1 MTVHPVWPALQRD
14 DGHVTPTEHPPI
26 TPDAG
31 SWCELCGRHVAPG
44 SGFLGRLG
52 ARDRLDWCAA
62 CGVLACERCRPE
74 PHRCVGCSDLPARS
88 HPAARA
94 ARWRL
99 GAAVLGIVVVMSIAL
114 ASVLGGRGPNG
125 AILGATSAPDR
136 VVSGSPGSGAR
147 GGGSADRATG
157 NIAVVGRSVRVWE
170 DVLGARHGEAIFVLH
185 NGGSAPL
192 EVVPT
197 KSTFSV
203 RTGTAEVATGAL
215 RAAIP
220 PVIEPGDRG
229 YAVGMF
235 TLPAPAADLDALTSL
250 AVRRPDGTIVGLGLK
265 HVALVTAGATA
276 GVRGTARN
284 ATDHRARDGVVGAV
298 ALAASG
304 DPLFAVLDEASAGVL
319 AAGAERPFHAAYPPV
334 VQPDPSTIADVV
346 AFGWA
351 RSSSPSGSSSP

>member
-1 MTVHPVWPALQRD
+1 MRFPPVWPALQRN

-26 TPDAG
+26 APDAG
-31 SWCELCGRHVAPG
+31 SWCELCGRHVVPG
-44 SGFLGRLG
+44 SGFLGRLRAG
-52 ARDRLDWCAA
+52 DRLDWCAR

-88 HPAARA
+88 RPAPTAG
-94 ARWRL
+94 WRL
-99 GAAVLGIVVVMSIAL
+99 GAAVLGIAVVAGIAL
-114 ASVLGGRGPNG
+114 ASVMGGRGPSG
-125 AILGATSAPDR
+125 AVLGTRSGPDR
-136 VVSGSPGSGAR
+136 VVSGAPGSGAA
-147 GGGSADRATG
+147 GRASPEPTTG
-157 NIAVVGRSVRVWE
+157 DVAVVGRSVRVWE

-192 EVVPT
+192 EVVPA
-197 KSTFSV
+197 KSSFSV
-203 RTGTAEVATGAL
+203 RTGTAEVAKGSL

-235 TLPAPAADLDALTSL
+235 TLPSPAAELDATTSL
-250 AVRRPDGTIVGLGLK
+250 AVTQPDGSIVGLGLE
-265 HVALVTAGATA
+265 HVALTTAGPTA

-284 ATDHRARDGVVGAV
+284 TTDVRAREGVVGAV

-319 AAGAERPFHAAYPPV
+319 DAGAERPFHAAYPAV
-334 VQPDPSTIADVV
+334 VQADPSTVADVV